1 MENIWTFPFGLCKIL
16 ARVKGVLSGSGQKSD
31 RCKFTCANMFRTHY
45 VSTQTN
51 KKFCSYVFEPQKKNQ
66 RIPKALQ
73 TISFSRNQFQRSAAR
88 SFYRGKLNVERFGFL
103 WRNLYSRSRR
113 CHFDVTGDPS
123 DRSCYQQGWH
133 QGIGSVSIPSCPCCR
148 SGRVGS
154 IFFENMVFVH
164 AWSCQLP
171 LRMLKHFDNSE
182 TWHGQNSNFVVHV
195 AFSVEGLLAK
205 RATTSYNETCH
216 EIVRQLLTCP
226 NWIIAC

>member
-1 MENIWTFPFGLCKIL
+1 MVLLQLVASWEWKTFGPFHLVCAKFWPVL
-16 ARVKGVLSGSGQKSD
+16 KVFYPDRARKVTGANLPVQTCFARIMFQHKRTKNFVPTSLNHRKKTKG
-31 RCKFTCANMFRTHY
+31 
-45 VSTQTN
+45 
-51 KKFCSYVFEPQKKNQ
+51 
-66 RIPKALQ
+66 PKALQ

-164 AWSCQLP
+164 A
-171 LRMLKHFDNSE
+171 
-182 TWHGQNSNFVVHV
+182 
-195 AFSVEGLLAK
+195 
-205 RATTSYNETCH
+205 
-216 EIVRQLLTCP
+216 
-226 NWIIAC
+226 

>member
-148 SGRVGS
+148 VREGWVN
-154 IFFENMVFVH
+154 FFWEYGFCPCMIMSTAIANV
-164 AWSCQLP
+164 
-171 LRMLKHFDNSE
+171 E
-182 TWHGQNSNFVVHV
+182 T
-195 AFSVEGLLAK
+195 
-205 RATTSYNETCH
+205 
-216 EIVRQLLTCP
+216 LLTIQKHDMDKIRTLLFMSP
-226 NWIIAC
+226 SLLKVF